1 MDQHESTQCN
11 MTLAG
16 SISQFY
22 QTKKIVNI
30 SQLWAQQA
38 TKLCLKGFFYK
49 NIAGRGWESGWGL
62 HLPVL
67 RSHNM
72 VALTSEGLRKA
83 AQKLKAKSAY
93 LYITSFQ
100 PSAIGVG
107 HRRRPSASAIGVG
120 HRPSGRRS

>member
-1 MDQHESTQCN
+1 
-11 MTLAG
+11 
-16 SISQFY
+16 
-22 QTKKIVNI
+22 
-30 SQLWAQQA
+30 
-38 TKLCLKGFFYK
+38 
-49 NIAGRGWESGWGL
+49 
-62 HLPVL
+62 
-67 RSHNM
+67 M

-120 HRPSGRRS
+120 HRRRPSASAIGHQGDGRNSLLLNFSYTVSGPHCGALGLCAYLRILW